1 MRRRANCHSF
11 KKIGRSAILCPV
23 RPLVELPDEVGAD
36 LAWRGQDPKEIPTRR
51 VRARRRGEPRW
62 QQGVTSGCARVQECS
77 SRVEAGLFQA
87 EAIDPSVTSP
97 LCAAKAARTSSF
109 SRGGTPK

>member
-1 MRRRANCHSF
+1 MWSTVGHGLNRVFGPSFVRRAGPGPETALSSGEVRGPVGELSDLLLDRLEVESE
-11 KKIGRSAILCPV
+11 GRAVTLCGAPAFANV
-23 RPLVELPDEVGAD
+23 PLE
-36 LAWRGQDPKEIPTRR
+36 WN
-51 VRARRRGEPRW
+51 
-62 QQGVTSGCARVQECS
+62 
-77 SRVEAGLFQA
+77 AGLSQA

>member
-1 MRRRANCHSF
+1 MTSARTSPRDIRTQRRSDA
-11 KKIGRSAILCPV
+11 
-23 RPLVELPDEVGAD
+23 PL
-36 LAWRGQDPKEIPTRR
+36 
-51 VRARRRGEPRW
+51 VRARRRGEPHPPRTP
-62 QQGVTSGCARVQECS
+62 GRERISGLAPGELPDQLLDRLEVARAFRNVPLEWML
-77 SRVEAGLFQA
+77 GLFQA

>member
-1 MRRRANCHSF
+1 MESSRLMF
-11 KKIGRSAILCPV
+11 L
-23 RPLVELPDEVGAD
+23 
-36 LAWRGQDPKEIPTRR
+36 
-51 VRARRRGEPRW
+51 RARDA
-62 QQGVTSGCARVQECS
+62 TSADVGSTHPAGLTARVPSTTVDIEDIS
-77 SRVEAGLFQA
+77 ERSLYEWSAGLSQA